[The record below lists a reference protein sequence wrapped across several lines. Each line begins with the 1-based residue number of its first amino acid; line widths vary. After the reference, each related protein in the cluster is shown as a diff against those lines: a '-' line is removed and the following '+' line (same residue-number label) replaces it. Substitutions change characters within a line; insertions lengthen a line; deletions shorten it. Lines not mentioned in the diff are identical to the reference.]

1 MWAGGSAWGGRCF
14 GHLGRCR
21 TRELVVVLAWR
32 CLWAAAS
39 QRTAIVEA
47 SPPALSLS
55 LSLLL
60 ACLLG
65 VWARENP
72 GTLRTRATPIV
83 RVLVVR
89 LGRLSSGARN
99 GPTSPTPRLYYDC
112 PCRYPCLGHHV
123 RASACAGFHASP
135 GIAGAVAGFEAAMV
149 LPTNNMAKQ
158 HRATLFLSLRL
169 GTRGF
174 PLLSLSLSLSLSLD
188 RDRRGKANPTL
199 RARTRTRRARRGFRL
214 HPGFP
219 PWAVR
224 LYKRFGCRGSPFL
237 ERSQT

>member
-1 MWAGGSAWGGRCF
+1 M
-14 GHLGRCR
+14 
-21 TRELVVVLAWR
+21 LAWR

-55 LSLLL
+55 LSL
-60 ACLLG
+60 ACLLAG
-65 VWARENP
+65 RL
-72 GTLRTRATPIV
+72 GTGEPRYPAHSRYAIV